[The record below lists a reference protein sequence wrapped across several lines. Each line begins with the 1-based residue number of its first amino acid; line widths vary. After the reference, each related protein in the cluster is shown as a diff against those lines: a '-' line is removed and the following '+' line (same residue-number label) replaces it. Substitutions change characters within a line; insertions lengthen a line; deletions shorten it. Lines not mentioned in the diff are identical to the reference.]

1 MSSAQQQNQTSGPE
15 QDAQQDAQGRRPIKR
30 ALISVFDKTSVE
42 DLAKGLHASGV
53 EIVSTGSTAQRIAA
67 AGVPVT
73 EVSEVTGFQEC
84 LDGRVKTLHPLIHAG
99 LLADQRRADHRDQ
112 LTDLGVEPF
121 DLVVVNLYPFAET
134 VASGASEDAIVE
146 KIDIGGPAMVRAA
159 AKNHASVAVVV
170 DPLRYGDV
178 VAAASGGGFTL
189 ASRQRLAALAFAHT
203 AAYDT
208 AVARWTS
215 QQFDD
220 DFDSTSLPD
229 LTVSQDSDR
238 PSFPPYAGL
247 ALERVAAL
255 RYGENSHQPAAL
267 YAERNAHPGLAQ
279 AQTLHGKAMSYNN
292 YVDADA
298 AVRTAYDFADPA
310 VAIIKHANP
319 CGVATAETV
328 AQAHRRAHACDPLS
342 AFGGVIAANRPV
354 TAELAKGISDV
365 FTEVVVAP
373 AFEDEALEILTKKKN
388 IRLLKLPEGHKRDSV
403 EYKQISGGVLLQSAD
418 TLNAPGDAVSG
429 WRLVS
434 GEAASAELLADLEF
448 AWRAVRSV
456 KSNAILLASGTATV
470 GIGMGQVNR
479 LDSCRLAVSRA
490 NELDPDGQE
499 RAPGAVAASDA
510 FFPFADGLQSLI
522 DAGVRAVV
530 QPGGSQRDE
539 EVIAAAQEAGLTMY
553 LTGARHFY
561 H

>member
-1 MSSAQQQNQTSGPE
+1 MSNVPNTCPSPEKTSSAE
-15 QDAQQDAQGRRPIKR
+15 RRPIRR
-30 ALISVFDKTSVE
+30 ALISVYDKT
-42 DLAKGLHASGV
+42 GLTELVQGLDAAGV
-53 EIVSTGSTAQRIAA
+53 ELVSTGSTAKRIAS

-73 EVSEVTGFQEC
+73 EVSEVTGFAEC
-84 LDGRVKTLHPLIHAG
+84 LDGRVKTLHPRVHAG
-99 LLADQRRADHRDQ
+99 ILADRRREDHQAQ
-112 LTDLGVEPF
+112 LEELQIDPF

-134 VASGASEDAIVE
+134 VASGASEDEIVE
-146 KIDIGGPAMVRAA
+146 QIDIGGPSMVRAA

-178 VAAASGGGFTL
+178 VTAAEEGGFTL
-189 ASRQRLAALAFAHT
+189 PVRQRLAALAFAHT

-220 DFDSTSLPD
+220 DFDAASVPSPP
-229 LTVSQDSDR
+229 VSPEDKALQ
-238 PSFPPYAGL
+238 FPPYAGL
-247 ALERVAAL
+247 ALERITGL

-267 YAERNAHPGLAQ
+267 YAESHAAPGLAQ

-298 AVRTAYDFADPA
+298 AVRTAYDFAQPA

-319 CGVATAETV
+319 CGVAVGETV
-328 AQAHRRAHACDPLS
+328 AEAHRRAHACDPLS

-354 TAELAKGISDV
+354 TAEMASTVSEI

-373 AFEDEALEILTKKKN
+373 DFEDEALAILTRKKN
-388 IRLLKLPEGHKRDSV
+388 IRLLRLPDGHRRDRV
-403 EYKQISGGVLLQSAD
+403 EYKQISGGMLLQASDALHAD
-418 TLNAPGDAVSG
+418 GDSPRA
-429 WRLVS
+429 WKLVA
-434 GEAASAELLADLEF
+434 GEAADDATLADLDF

-456 KSNAILLASGTATV
+456 KSNAILLAREGATV

-479 LDSCRLAVSRA
+479 LDSCRLAVQRA
-490 NELDPDGQE
+490 NTLAGDGVD
-499 RAPGAVAASDA
+499 RARGSVAASDA

-522 DAGVRAVV
+522 AAGVRAVV
-530 QPGGSQRDE
+530 QPGGSQRDQ
-539 EVIAAAQEAGLTMY
+539 EVVDAAQEAGLTMY
-553 LTGARHFY
+553 LTGARHFF

>member
-1 MSSAQQQNQTSGPE
+1 MSTTENSQ
-15 QDAQQDAQGRRPIKR
+15 PIRR
-30 ALISVFDKTSVE
+30 ALISVYDKTGLD
-42 DLAKGLHASGV
+42 DLAKGLHSAGV
-53 EIVSTGSTAQRIAA
+53 ELVSTGSTAKRIAA

-84 LDGRVKTLHPLIHAG
+84 LDGRVKTLHPRVHAG
-99 LLADQRRADHRDQ
+99 ILADRRREDHREQ
-112 LTDLGVEPF
+112 LDELEIQPF
-121 DLVVVNLYPFAET
+121 DLVIVNLYPFADT
-134 VASGASEDAIVE
+134 VASGASEDQIVE
-146 KIDIGGPAMVRAA
+146 QIDIGGPSMVRAA

-170 DPLRYGDV
+170 DPLRYGEV
-178 VAAASGGGFTL
+178 LAAAQDGGFTL
-189 ASRQRLAALAFAHT
+189 QARKRLAALAFAHT

-220 DFDSTSLPD
+220 DFDASSLPASPLGTD
-229 LTVSQDSDR
+229 DKKLQ
-238 PSFPPYAGL
+238 FPPYAGL
-247 ALERVAAL
+247 ALERVTGL

-267 YAERNAHPGLAQ
+267 YAETQGRPGLAQ
-279 AQTLHGKAMSYNN
+279 AETLHGKAMSYNN

-298 AVRTAYDFADPA
+298 AVRTAFDFSEPA

-319 CGVATAETV
+319 CGVATASTV
-328 AQAHRRAHACDPLS
+328 AEAHQKAHACDPLS

-354 TAELAKGISDV
+354 TREMAETVSGI

-373 AFEDEALEILTKKKN
+373 DFEDEALEILSRKKN
-388 IRLLKLPEGHKRDSV
+388 IRLLKLAEGHSRERV
-403 EYKQISGGVLLQSAD
+403 EYKQISGGMLLQASDALDAD
-418 TLNAPGDAVSG
+418 GDHPEN
-429 WRLVS
+429 WKL
-434 GEAASAELLADLEF
+434 AAGPAADEQTLADLAF

-456 KSNAILLASGTATV
+456 KSNAILLADQEATV

-479 LDSCRLAVSRA
+479 LDSCRLAVQRA
-490 NELDPDGQE
+490 NTLAGDGVD
-499 RAPGAVAASDA
+499 RARGSVAASDA

-522 DAGVRAVV
+522 AAGVRAVV

-539 EVIAAAQEAGLTMY
+539 EVVAAAEEAGLTMY
-553 LTGARHFY
+553 LTGARHFF